1 MSIAITGAS
10 GQLGRLTAERVLEQT
25 DPGNVVLI
33 TRDPSKLADLAAKG
47 ADVRA
52 GDFTDPASLDAA
64 FAGVETLLLIS
75 LDTVGT
81 RVDPQRAAVEK
92 AGQAGVSHIAYTSIV
107 NPSDSNPI
115 GVAAEHLATE
125 EAIRATGLT
134 FTFLRNAIYAEM
146 AVRTAQGGVEHGVIH
161 TNEGGGK
168 VAYVSRADCAAVA
181 AAVLTD
187 DTGKHANKAYD
198 VTGAEALTAEQVA
211 AIAAEIAGRPIS
223 VEQIDDEAAVQG
235 MVQHAG
241 FPEPVARVF
250 ASFGT
255 GHRLG
260 WSAAVS
266 TTVEELTG
274 RAPQSVRDVLTQA
287 LTASAQQSA

>member
-1 MSIAITGAS
+1 MTIAITGAS
-10 GQLGRLTAERVLEQT
+10 GQLGRLAAERVLEQH
-25 DPGNVVLI
+25 DAKDVVLV

-64 FAGVETLLLIS
+64 FQGVDKLLLIS

-81 RVDPQRAAVEK
+81 RVEPQRAAVAK
-92 AGQAGVSHIAYTSIV
+92 AKEAGVAHIVYTSIV

-115 GVAAEHLATE
+115 AVAAEHLATE
-125 EAIRATGLT
+125 EAIRAAGVT

-146 AVRTAQGGVEHGVIH
+146 AVRTAQGGVEHGTIH
-161 TNEGGGK
+161 ANEGDGK

-187 DTGKHANKAYD
+187 GTGKHADKAYD
-198 VTGAEALTAEQVA
+198 VTGPEAVTVEQVA

-223 VEQIDDEAAVQG
+223 VEHVDDEATVQA

-241 FPEPVARVF
+241 LPEPVARVF

-266 TTVEELTG
+266 TTVEDLTATKP
-274 RAPQSVRDVLTQA
+274 RTVREVLTQA
-287 LTASAQQSA
+287 LTASAQQTA